1 MNDERGSRFVGYWVL
16 GNSGEHRWISI
27 WVAVVFFFFKLQVVI
42 LLIWC
47 CSCAV
52 LCLIW
57 CGVSTVM
64 VLFLMFFNFLGKMCF
79 NVKLGSNFCVYIFF
93 INGNGNGA
101 IVHLTNLNNKET
113 LALIWCFNC

>member
-1 MNDERGSRFVGYWVL
+1 MDLDL
-16 GNSGEHRWISI
+16 GCCC
-27 WVAVVFFFFKLQVVI
+27 VFFFFKLQVVI
-42 LLIWC
+42 LLICC

-79 NVKLGSNFCVYIFF
+79 NGKLGSNFCVYIFF

-101 IVHLTNLNNKET
+101 IVHH
-113 LALIWCFNC
+113 